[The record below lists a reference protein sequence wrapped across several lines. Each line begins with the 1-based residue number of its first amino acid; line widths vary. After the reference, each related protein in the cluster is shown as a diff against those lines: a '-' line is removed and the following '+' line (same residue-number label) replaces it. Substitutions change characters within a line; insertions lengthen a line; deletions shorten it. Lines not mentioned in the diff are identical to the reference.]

1 MALKDY
7 EELRKID
14 VRPYCEERDGITYL
28 NWAKCI
34 DLLHENGA
42 KVVRWEPIPDEK
54 TGNSLRMVD
63 TVFTDTKGNVNRCYE
78 TRIKVIIDDKEY
90 EMQTPVMNG
99 VNPVKDN
106 SMSQQRVWNS
116 MCRAFVKCVAI
127 NTGLGFN
134 LWLKE
139 EMQPFSNMIPKEEEN
154 ASPAQVK
161 VIKDLCHKHKLN
173 ADRWLKMNNTDW
185 NSLTADNAG
194 RMLNALKEKYGD
206 E

>member
-1 MALKDY
+1 MALKSY
-7 EELRKID
+7 NELRKVD
-14 VRPYCEERDGITYL
+14 VRPYCEEREGLTYL

-42 KVVRWEPIPDEK
+42 EVVYWVPIPDEK
-54 TGNSLRMVD
+54 TGSSLRMTD
-63 TVFTDTKGNVNRCYE
+63 TVFTDSKNNTNKCYE
-78 TRIKVIIDDKEY
+78 TRIRVVIDDKEY

-99 VNPVKDN
+99 ANPVKDN

-127 NTGLGFN
+127 HTGLGFN

-139 EMQPFSNMIPKEEEN
+139 EMQPFNNVIPQEEEQP
-154 ASPAQVK
+154 SPANIK
-161 VIKDLCHKHKLN
+161 VLKDLCTRHKINVDYWISSNGKTWDTLS
-173 ADRWLKMNNTDW
+173 ATDV
-185 NSLTADNAG
+185 G
-194 RMLNALKEKYGD
+194 RMLNSIKEKYGD